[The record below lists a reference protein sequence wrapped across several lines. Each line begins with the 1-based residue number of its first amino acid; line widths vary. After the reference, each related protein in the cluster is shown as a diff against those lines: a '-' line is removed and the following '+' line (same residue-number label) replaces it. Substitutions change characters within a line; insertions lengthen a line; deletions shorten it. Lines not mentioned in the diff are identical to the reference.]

1 MPGLTNWRGGTNLT
15 TMTRAWDMALT
26 GEFATLEDMLAYR
39 AHSAH
44 LDAEKF
50 LDAYAADTISVDF
63 DPTVPSGAAG

>member
-1 MPGLTNWRGGTNLT
+1 
-15 TMTRAWDMALT
+15 MALT